1 MPLKNGDEI
10 HLLKE
15 EADVSASEEI
25 GMIFVVLQ
33 DMSVKKQPQ
42 VVTSEQLEIEPVK
55 EQPLGESV
63 SSQGVDVAP
72 EEKLNP
78 EENN

>member
-33 DMSVKKQPQ
+33 DMSIKKQPQ

-63 SSQGVDVAP
+63 SGQGIDVVP